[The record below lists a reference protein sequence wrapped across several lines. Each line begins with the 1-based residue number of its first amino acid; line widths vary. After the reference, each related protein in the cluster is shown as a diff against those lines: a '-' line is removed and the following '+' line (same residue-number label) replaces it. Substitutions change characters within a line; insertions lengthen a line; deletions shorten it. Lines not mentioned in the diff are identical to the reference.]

1 MKKLIII
8 LFLFAVPAFAGN
20 KHSIAAVVN
29 GAAISNYDV
38 DSRLDFII
46 KTSQLPH
53 SARAKLRPQILQNLI
68 NEEIQKQEAERLNI
82 ELLEEE
88 FQFGLDA
95 VAKNNG
101 IKRTELKTFFKNQGI
116 SGEEFLKKIR
126 AEILWGKIVERR
138 IRPKVYVSNQE
149 VEDEIVSVTGK
160 PQFLVSKII
169 IPIEEGREEY
179 VAELAEK
186 LSSDIN
192 KYKVNFDETAK
203 SFSVKPAKNE
213 WVSNKKLGKVK
224 IGKVS
229 KPIKS
234 ENAYV
239 IYKVLDKRALISGN
253 GRKATVK
260 VKHLSTALKNESKS
274 EIAKGKK
281 KLQKSS
287 RRRNICKNDVFK
299 NDVFEFTMREKVTR
313 LSKRVQN
320 IVIPMNVGDAGKTF
334 VESGN
339 IYMVMLCGR
348 KMPPPIIIDRRQIK
362 ARLQGNKLQ
371 NEVIL
376 YMRKLTKEAYIEI
389 R

>member
-169 IPIEEGREEY
+169 IPIEEGREE
-179 VAELAEK
+179 
-186 LSSDIN
+186 
-192 KYKVNFDETAK
+192 
-203 SFSVKPAKNE
+203 
-213 WVSNKKLGKVK
+213 
-224 IGKVS
+224 
-229 KPIKS
+229 
-234 ENAYV
+234 
-239 IYKVLDKRALISGN
+239 
-253 GRKATVK
+253 
-260 VKHLSTALKNESKS
+260 
-274 EIAKGKK
+274 
-281 KLQKSS
+281 
-287 RRRNICKNDVFK
+287 
-299 NDVFEFTMREKVTR
+299 
-313 LSKRVQN
+313 
-320 IVIPMNVGDAGKTF
+320 
-334 VESGN
+334 
-339 IYMVMLCGR
+339 
-348 KMPPPIIIDRRQIK
+348 
-362 ARLQGNKLQ
+362 
-371 NEVIL
+371 
-376 YMRKLTKEAYIEI
+376 
-389 R
+389 